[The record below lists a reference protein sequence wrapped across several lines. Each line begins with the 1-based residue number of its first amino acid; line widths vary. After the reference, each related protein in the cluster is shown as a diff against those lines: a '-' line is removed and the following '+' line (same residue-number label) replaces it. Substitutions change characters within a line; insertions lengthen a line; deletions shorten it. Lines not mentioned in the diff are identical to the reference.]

1 MAELN
6 PKTDSTKKV
15 IHLMVTPLCN
25 RNCKYC
31 CNNQYNINDI
41 PYVTDEELREAEVL
55 CLTGGEPFLFTNPCR
70 IARYYKRRY
79 SNIKRVYVYTNAK
92 ELYYWLADYNFIR
105 NIDGLNVSIK
115 NKDDLY
121 FFKELVRNYQNQICV
136 DDYMSNRVYIFD
148 SLIPDDLGIFEPIIR
163 EWQEDFKP
171 APDSIFRRL

>member
-1 MAELN
+1 MAETKL
-6 PKTDSTKKV
+6 KTDVTKKI

-25 RNCKYC
+25 RNCRYC
-31 CNNQYNINDI
+31 CNKQYDINDI

-92 ELYYWLADYNFIR
+92 ELYCWLADYNFIR

-121 FFKELVRNYQNQICV
+121 FFKELVRDYQHKFDNC
-136 DDYMSNRVYIFD
+136 MSNRVYIFD
-148 SLIPDDLGIFEPIIR
+148 NLIPDDFGIFEPIIR
-163 EWQEDFKP
+163 EWQENFKP